1 MLEQAWSE
9 VILISNFFGSNVN
22 PFVSIY
28 NFLGSNV
35 NLFGS
40 RWLRVVFFTKIRK
53 TFQEMP
59 LNFAGE
65 HQWVVY
71 NEVIL
76 NKTAAY

>member
-1 MLEQAWSE
+1 MNANHAGGYSYRLCKMNHAGIQHLTEECFQVCFS
-9 VILISNFFGSNVN
+9 F
-22 PFVSIY
+22 
-28 NFLGSNV
+28 
-35 NLFGS
+35 
-40 RWLRVVFFTKIRK
+40 RVVFFTKIRK

-76 NKTAAY
+76 NETGAY